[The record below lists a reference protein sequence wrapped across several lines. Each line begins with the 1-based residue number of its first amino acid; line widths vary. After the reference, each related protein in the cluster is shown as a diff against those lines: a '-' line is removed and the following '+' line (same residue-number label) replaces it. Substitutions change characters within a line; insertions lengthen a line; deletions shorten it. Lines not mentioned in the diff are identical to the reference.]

1 MQDQGNSRAI
11 TLSSLKDGMPGL
23 TPTWGGV
30 LAEAA
35 SVCLEDQ
42 NHRIYV
48 ELSIDG
54 IFEELLVME
63 RLPIDGQMR
72 ASHRDAE
79 EATEHGACGVA
90 ILSICSLTNLKV
102 LKRARKRTGCD
113 YWIGPDQDPWF
124 ENAVRLEVS
133 GIRQGD
139 ESKIRERVQR
149 KSRQTQRWTETSPSP
164 ALIAVVE
171 FSRPLLRIVK
181 L

>member
-1 MQDQGNSRAI
+1 MQDQSSPRAI
-11 TLSSLKDGMPGL
+11 ALFSLKDGMPGL

-42 NHRIYV
+42 NHAIHV

-54 IFEELLVME
+54 IFEELLLVE
-63 RLPIDGQMR
+63 RLAVDGQMQ
-72 ASHRDAE
+72 ASHRDE
-79 EATEHGACGVA
+79 QEATEHGACGVA
-90 ILSICSLTNLKV
+90 ILGICNLTNLKV
-102 LKRARKRTGCD
+102 LKRARKGTGCD

-124 ENAVRLEVS
+124 ENAVRLEIS
-133 GIRQGD
+133 GIREGD

-164 ALIAVVE
+164 ALVAVVE

-181 L
+181 R